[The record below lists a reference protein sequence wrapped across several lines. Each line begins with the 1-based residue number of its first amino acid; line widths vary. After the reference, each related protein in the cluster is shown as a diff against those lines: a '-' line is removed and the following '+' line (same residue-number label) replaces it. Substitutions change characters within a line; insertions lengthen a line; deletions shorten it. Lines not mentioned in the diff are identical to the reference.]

1 MRMSYFNKLKTII
14 VEVIAELVAIAG
26 SLLMS
31 SCEKE
36 MPVLYGLVPGL
47 LEDSIQVDSY
57 DNAENN
63 DE

>member
-1 MRMSYFNKLKTII
+1 MRMGYFNKLKTII
-14 VEVIAELVAIAG
+14 VEVIAELVAIVG

-31 SCEKE
+31 SSEKE

-47 LEDSIQVDSY
+47 LEDSTQVDSC
-57 DNAENN
+57 DNTENN